1 MIYFKNKYLLLFLH
15 IVFFFFFFFL
25 ARASDGKIN
34 ENIEGPIA
42 CL

>member
-15 IVFFFFFFFL
+15 IVFFFLLIFL
-25 ARASDGKIN
+25 AGASDGKTI
-34 ENIEGPIA
+34 ENIDGPIA